1 MKLSKLK
8 FVITIAVGMSISSG
22 TFAVDF
28 YVNTKTKQIYTKLG
42 HVREH
47 LGPFQRA
54 EDTPAKTV
62 TPVLSPGNRRA
73 ELQTKAETA
82 QLFSKVDSLEER
94 VKKTESI
101 KITLDKKGL
110 QFKTANENFKFKLG
124 GRIQADTSVSSND
137 KFLKD
142 GDPVKADDGTE
153 IRRGRLSFSGTFFK
167 DWSFKSEIDF
177 ADYETDI
184 KDLKLAYTGL
194 QFIKV
199 TVGQQKQAFSREL
212 QESSNDTMF
221 IERSL
226 MNVLAAPVVDRA
238 VGGNL
243 ASHGKKWTGQVG
255 MHGEPIMTEKNNLDE
270 GWGINGRATYTPIAE
285 KTKLVHLGI
294 AGNFTENSDAGQIS
308 SINGMRY
315 RHETTHRTDLFPIDS
330 GTITSINNIKMLGL
344 EANVVY
350 GPFSMGG
357 EYTHSWM
364 DRNLGMKSL
373 SFHGWYGEA
382 SWTLT
387 GESRKYKKGVFKRLE
402 PDRKFSLATGG
413 LGALELA
420 IRVAGVD
427 MNDSAFK
434 GGMMKNLTV
443 ALNWYVNSNVRF
455 MFGYDRILKIKNSPL
470 TTFSGSKPDGLNTF
484 MFRSQIAF

>member
-1 MKLSKLK
+1 LKLSKLK
-8 FVITIAVGMSISSG
+8 FVITIAVGMSIASG
-22 TFAVDF
+22 TFADDF
-28 YVNTKTKQIYTKLG
+28 YVNAKTKQIYTKPG
-42 HVREH
+42 HDRKRLDSFE
-47 LGPFQRA
+47 RI
-54 EDTPAKTV
+54 EDTQAKTV
-62 TPVLSPGNRRA
+62 TSVLPPRNRRV
-73 ELQTKAETA
+73 ELQAKAEA
-82 QLFSKVDSLEER
+82 ARLFSKVDSLEER
-94 VKKTESI
+94 SKKTKNI
-101 KITLDKKGL
+101 KVKLDKKGL
-110 QFKTANENFKFKLG
+110 QAETADGNFKFRIG
-124 GRIQADTSVSSND
+124 GRIQADASVSSND

-142 GDPVKADDGTE
+142 GDPVEADDGTE
-153 IRRGRLSFSGTFFK
+153 IRRVRLSFSGTFFK
-167 DWSFKSEIDF
+167 DWIFKSEIDF
-177 ADYETDI
+177 AGYETNI
-184 KDLKLAYTGL
+184 KDLKLAYSGL

-212 QESSNDTMF
+212 QESSNDLMF

-226 MNVLAAPVVDRA
+226 MNVLTAPVVDRA

-255 MHGEPIMTEKNNLDE
+255 MHGEPIMTEKNNLDK

-294 AGNFTENSDAGQIS
+294 AGNYTENSDAGQIS
-308 SINGMRY
+308 SINGIRY
-315 RHETTHRTDLFPIDS
+315 RHETTNRTDLFPTDS

-344 EANVVY
+344 EANGVY

-357 EYTHSWM
+357 EYTYSWM

-373 SFHGWYGEA
+373 GFHGWYGEA

-420 IRVAGVD
+420 IRVTGVD
-427 MNDSAFK
+427 MNDGAFK
-434 GGMMKNLTV
+434 GGSMTNFTV

-470 TTFSGSKPDGLNTF
+470 TTVSGGKPDGLNTF